1 MSCFKC
7 WWHHWPASHSPT
19 GTPWSSGEKH
29 QHKRFFLPTYWPQS
43 AWRSFPWKPSSKAG
57 GNSVLYN
64 QEQDLWPGPNK
75 TFQSQCAPLENSI
88 TGRWWNFVF
97 VVIST
102 KSVTSVLLLAM
113 WPLLPRR
120 NQRELQRLSLE
131 THILSSVH
139 GLRALAWKPSGTFLQ
154 KWAWWCRS
162 WAWASV
168 EVAWTCVI
176 RRW

>member
-1 MSCFKC
+1 M
-7 WWHHWPASHSPT
+7 ASLTSEPQSH
-19 GTPWSSGEKH
+19 GHPWSSGEKH

-64 QEQDLWPGPNK
+64 QEQDLQPGLNK

-113 WPLLPRR
+113 WPLAPGGIRGNCNVFLWEHTFCPLCMDYVLWLGSPEEHFSR
-120 NQRELQRLSLE
+120 NESGGAEAELGHL
-131 THILSSVH
+131 
-139 GLRALAWKPSGTFLQ
+139 
-154 KWAWWCRS
+154 
-162 WAWASV
+162 
-168 EVAWTCVI
+168 
-176 RRW
+176 